1 MREILQSEEPPDS
14 VDIDLFETDHETY
27 FDDNYYDDPI
37 YSTLCSRQCL
47 EEVDQ
52 EILDLLVEF

>member
-1 MREILQSEEPPDS
+1 MREISQSKEPPDG
-14 VDIDLFETDHETY
+14 VDIDFFETDYETY

-37 YSTLCSRQCL
+37 YSTLCSRQYL

-52 EILDLLVEF
+52 EILDLLADF